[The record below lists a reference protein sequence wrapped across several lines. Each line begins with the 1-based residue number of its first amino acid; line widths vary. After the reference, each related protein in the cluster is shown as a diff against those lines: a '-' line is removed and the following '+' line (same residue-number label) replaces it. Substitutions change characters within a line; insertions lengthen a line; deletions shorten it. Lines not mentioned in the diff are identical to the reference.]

1 MKRINIEKNIRPISE
16 FRTNA
21 SEILEYINN
30 QREPI
35 VITQNGRSAGVILSV
50 ADYEEIMVQQDILNA
65 IELAH
70 KESETGVTIPHQ
82 EVMKNLKAKL
92 IS

>member
-50 ADYEEIMVQQDILNA
+50 ADYEEIMVQQDIKCNRA
-65 IELAH
+65 
-70 KESETGVTIPHQ
+70 ST
-82 EVMKNLKAKL
+82 
-92 IS
+92 